1 MPNNIA
7 SYRRFLGIRQ
17 EDLAKMLEISVPTM
31 VKYEK
36 AKDTGDLSINT
47 IEKILDI
54 FNKKARTLRRDEIN
68 LSDLMS
74 REDNQ

>member
-7 SYRRFLGIRQ
+7 AYRRFLGIRQ
-17 EDLAKMLEISVPTM
+17 EDLAKMLGISVPTM

-47 IEKILDI
+47 IEEILDI
-54 FNKKARTLRRDEIN
+54 FNKKARELKRDEVT
-68 LSDLMS
+68 LSDLMN
-74 REDNQ
+74 REER